1 MSEFDSPARRAN
13 TPSEFPSCD
22 VTFPHLCLVY
32 GVHQPDCV
40 DLEEGVVLHLL
51 PVVSPLLVILQ
62 YFNTWS
68 ARGQHMVNTLSTHGQ
83 RVVSMRSTR
92 GQLVVNTWSTHGQ
105 YVVNMWSTCGQH
117 VVNTWSTRGQHEFNM
132 CQLTVNTW
140 SSRGQHKVSP

>member
-62 YFNTWS
+62 QVNTWS
-68 ARGQHMVNTLSTHGQ
+68 ARGQHMVN
-83 RVVSMRSTR
+83 MFSTR
-92 GQLVVNTWSTHGQ
+92 GQHEVNTWSTRSKRGH
-105 YVVNMWSTCGQH
+105 H
-117 VVNTWSTRGQHEFNM
+117 VVNTWSTQGQPVSNNKSNIVHTRST
-132 CQLTVNTW
+132 C
-140 SSRGQHKVSP
+140 GQQAIIM